1 MYLLFHFRHAH
12 QVTLL
17 ALHSM
22 KQEAFLAS
30 ACDGAS
36 FAEWENTVRQISP
49 TFVFWELVM
58 KYETLILIFV
68 RAHRER
74 DFSLFVEVLE
84 ELVPLF
90 FALDHTNYARW
101 VPIHI
106 RDMKSLPDSVRL
118 EFQEHHHWVISK
130 TGKKFSSMPLDQA
143 HEQENKMVKGSGG
156 AVGLT
161 ENPVA
166 FR

>member
-1 MYLLFHFRHAH
+1 M
-12 QVTLL
+12 L
-17 ALHSM
+17 ALHRL
-22 KQEAFLAS
+22 KREAFLDS
-30 ACDGAS
+30 ANDKS
-36 FAEWENTVRQISP
+36 FEEWEEEMLARCP
-49 TFVFWELVM
+49 TYLFWDLIM

-74 DFSLFVEVLE
+74 DFCLFVDALE
-84 ELVPLF
+84 QLVPLF
-90 FALDHTNYARW
+90 FALDHVNYARW

-106 RDMKSLPDSVRL
+106 RDMKSLPESVRR
-118 EFQEHHHWVISK
+118 EFLDHHHWVLSK

-143 HEQENKMVKGSGG
+143 HEQANKMVKGSGG

-166 FR
+166 FRYVCLQENAI